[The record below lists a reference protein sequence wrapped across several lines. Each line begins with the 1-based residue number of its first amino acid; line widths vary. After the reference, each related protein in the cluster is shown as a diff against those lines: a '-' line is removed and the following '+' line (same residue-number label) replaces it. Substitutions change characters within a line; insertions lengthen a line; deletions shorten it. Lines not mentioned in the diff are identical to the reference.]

1 MSNKQKKAIIWIGLF
16 FWGLFILKDF
26 I

>member
-1 MSNKQKKAIIWIGLF
+1 MSNKQKKVIIWTGLF

>member
-1 MSNKQKKAIIWIGLF
+1 MSNKQKKVIIWIGLF